1 MYTNNYLSQGC
12 MTVCYIIYTQ
22 KYRLVQDV
30 ILLIV
35 MYLPFLQEN
44 NQSII
49 SFLLYQLLY
58 YQIVHIKILSDLQL
72 LLEGWTLSNA

>member
-1 MYTNNYLSQGC
+1 MLY
-12 MTVCYIIYTQ
+12 YIHTQ
-22 KYRLVQDV
+22 KFRLVQDV

-58 YQIVHIKILSDLQL
+58 YQIVHIKILSY
-72 LLEGWTLSNA
+72 S

>member
-1 MYTNNYLSQGC
+1 MYMNNYLSQGC
-12 MTVCYIIYTQ
+12 MTMLYYIHTQ
-22 KYRLVQDV
+22 KFRLVQDV

-58 YQIVHIKILSDLQL
+58 YQIVHIKILSY
-72 LLEGWTLSNA
+72 S

>member
-1 MYTNNYLSQGC
+1 